1 MRLFLTLN
9 KRNIA
14 IIIAAVL
21 LLFLILIRI
30 YYNDITS
37 IDGSTYESRVA
48 YLKILGYEV
57 KEETAIKETVIP
69 GEFKGVY
76 EEYNLLQKKSGFDLS
91 RYKTQVCT
99 VYTYSL
105 SGIDTK
111 VANLI
116 VCGGKIIG
124 GDILDLENSQ
134 NIAPLTQKD

>member
-9 KRNIA
+9 KRNIVVLITA
-14 IIIAAVL
+14 IL

-30 YYNDITS
+30 YYTDITS
-37 IDGSTYESRVA
+37 IDGSTYESRAA

-69 GEFKGVY
+69 GEFNQVY
-76 EEYNLLQKKSGFDLS
+76 EEYNLLQKESGFDLS
-91 RYKTQVCT
+91 QYKTRVCT

-105 SGIDTK
+105 LGIDTK

-134 NIAPLTQKD
+134 NITPLGRKD